1 MHGIDAS
8 VDDLWQEGRMTKLL
22 EKAVEAAR
30 RLPQDQQDEI
40 AVAILQLLGDD
51 GGTKVVLTVQE
62 RAAITCS
69 REAAARGEFASEED
83 IRSVWARHIP

>member
-1 MHGIDAS
+1 
-8 VDDLWQEGRMTKLL
+8 MTKLL

-40 AVAILQLLGDD
+40 AGAILQLLGGD
-51 GGTKVVLTVQE
+51 GGPEVSLTAQE
-62 RAAITCS
+62 REAIARS

-83 IRSVWARHIP
+83 VRSVWARHIP

>member
-1 MHGIDAS
+1 
-8 VDDLWQEGRMTKLL
+8 MTKLL

-40 AVAILQLLGDD
+40 AGAILQLLGSD
-51 GGTKVVLTVQE
+51 GGPEVSLNPQE
-62 RAAITCS
+62 RAAIARS

-83 IRSVWARHIP
+83 VRSVWARHIP